1 MLTLLA
7 SLLVIPLISS
17 QGEELERPNVLLII
31 SDDQSW
37 TDFGFMGHEVIQTP
51 HLDELSKESLV
62 FPRGYVPTALCRA
75 SLATIITGLYPH
87 QHQLTGN
94 DPPSGVDR
102 ARMLEHIARVDTLPG
117 LLGDAGYRSL
127 QTGKWWEGDCVCGD
141 FTEG

>member
-1 MLTLLA
+1 
-7 SLLVIPLISS
+7 
-17 QGEELERPNVLLII
+17 
-31 SDDQSW
+31 
-37 TDFGFMGHEVIQTP
+37 MGHEVIQTP
-51 HLDELSKESLV
+51 HLDELSEESVV

-117 LLGDAGYRSL
+117 LLGEVGYRSL
-127 QTGKWWEGDCVCGD
+127 QTGKWWEGDR
-141 FTEG
+141 